1 MIIPVVGLTLGITAT
16 DILFHLGKEEISF
29 PPRSGDRLRRL
40 ASHLLQ
46 QRSFYPLYPPNDE
59 INLDMEQLENMAGLE
74 VKPDVLILPS
84 DLLHFFKVGHAGFV
98 FVHVIF
104 GPKKKMFAFSRAHS
118 HALTNA
124 KNRHEYFRGLS
135 RLLPVTG
142 VLVSFLELRFLGKM
156 ALLALRRL
164 PQPLKKPS
172 QVQNECAK

>member
-84 DLLHFFKVGHAGFV
+84 DLLHFFKVG
-98 FVHVIF
+98 
-104 GPKKKMFAFSRAHS
+104 P
-118 HALTNA
+118 
-124 KNRHEYFRGLS
+124 
-135 RLLPVTG
+135 
-142 VLVSFLELRFLGKM
+142 
-156 ALLALRRL
+156 
-164 PQPLKKPS
+164 
-172 QVQNECAK
+172 